1 MGAEQASGKERI
13 LELIGLLMNEIRP
26 DSVTPFRMGT
36 LLRDIFLFKSDSAG
50 GSGECIPRVYNVS
63 EALSDYDLEP
73 AKARAGV
80 PPVYRSAGLILV
92 YRSKGVFTAELFD
105 SVDLSGWTDE
115 SLWVSLLDLPV
126 DTESLR
132 RAIDRL
138 AERVR
143 ILESYHTDP
152 PEPPVPETGIH
163 FETKIIPNGAYW
175 EGSPS
180 NMDGIF
186 WSMLFK
192 EPGRD
197 RLHSVVAATAT
208 SGSCPDYTAYSDDSG
223 KSWKRHASG
232 DTGFATLGEKVY
244 GDGAYGILSDGR
256 HVSMRFISESSTQ
269 LYVSSDGG
277 QSFAYRG
284 SINVKDPDTGENLV
298 FTSELFERDG
308 EIFCFGYNR
317 LLSEISHKKNWT
329 KIYRIVCRDG
339 SLRNWSTEKLV
350 DFSDCTLP
358 SGSMAATFPFITEVH
373 ATMIDREIVLVIRS
387 VGDTPCDY
395 NRSFYLVSFSPD
407 DVNPPISWQGMQS
420 RTFDGEVRLKN
431 LDNRLSLGGHLKG
444 CLPRI
449 TSFSYEGKKYLVLLW
464 HTRRDYASTAADS
477 SSWMV
482 VAEYSEYE
490 RLGVRVFDSL
500 VPFKMGQWMHT
511 NGHSPEGGNGS
522 VVSLSDGI
530 LCAVPYNRSAA
541 NHNGCSFLYY
551 DMRKLMEIHAFNKG
565 AAVKAVQR
573 ETPSRKR
580 RSVPIQSDPEAARI
594 EELIRLLKNEIRTDS
609 VTPFRM
615 GDLLDKLYSLI
626 RSRFDEC
633 LKFVTDRLDAHIRTP
648 GGTETRFTSKISKDG
663 KTGALSIDA
672 DGRARIQKLQGEA
685 VESDREI
692 ATLEDI
698 PQIGEIGGSF
708 ANIEEGVT
716 GCRFLSGESPTTDVY
731 GKTFMLDVKLTDDAF
746 QDCYLND
753 RKKPR
758 DFAVIV
764 QNSSLSVYFG
774 GTLNYIGRSKGTR
787 NITLAVSD
795 KSDNTV
801 FLYRNG
807 VFVKAVTAQETI
819 PPIPVFLFSGQ
830 NGVISHYLHGFRIF
844 SGTLPSES
852 IKKIW
857 NTGRTTESR
866 TIGNMK
872 DGFLS
877 VSGKGYYAYAFTC
890 GLRSGGFPVTVHF
903 RTHRAKEILFLN
915 GTGSESH
922 TIPAGNDP
930 VTLTPAGDYE
940 RIQFNVGLSVAFD
953 ADIGFC
959 SLLCDFRPTGIR
971 EDRWIDSGTF
981 GTDIL
986 FDTRN
991 WPALPGKEAHFD
1003 PVIYGEGPPDIQ
1015 PQGLGQRYHD
1025 TRNLTLYE
1033 AFGKPD
1039 GRDWEIRDWKSLR
1052 TN

>member
-1 MGAEQASGKERI
+1 MGAEQANNKERI
-13 LELIGLLMNEIRP
+13 LELIGLLMSEIRP

-36 LLRDIFLFKSDSAG
+36 LLRDIFLFKGDSSG
-50 GSGECIPRVYNVS
+50 GSGECIPNVYNVS

-80 PPVYRSAGLILV
+80 PLVYRGAGLILV
-92 YRSKGVFTAELFD
+92 YRSKGMFTAELFD

-126 DTESLR
+126 DTESLSK
-132 RAIDRL
+132 AIDQL

-152 PEPPVPETGIH
+152 PEPPGPGVH

-180 NMDGIF
+180 NMNGIF

-192 EPGRD
+192 EPGSD
-197 RLHSVVAATAT
+197 RLHCIVAATAT
-208 SGSCPDYTAYSDDSG
+208 SGSCPDYTARSDDRG

-232 DTGFATLGEKVY
+232 DNGFASLGEKVY

-269 LYVSSDGG
+269 LYVSTDGG
-277 QSFAYRG
+277 QSFGYKG
-284 SINVKDPDTGENLV
+284 SINVKDPDTGENLI

-317 LLSEISHKKNWT
+317 LLSGISDKKNWT
-329 KIYRIVCRDG
+329 KVYRIVCRDG
-339 SLRNWSTEKLV
+339 SLRNWSTEKIV

-373 ATMIDREIVLVIRS
+373 AAMIDRDVVLAIRS

-395 NRSFYLVSFSPD
+395 NRSFYLVRHRLGGS
-407 DVNPPISWQGMQS
+407 NPPISWKSMQL
-420 RTFDGEVRLKN
+420 RGFDGEVRLKD

-449 TSFSYEGKKYLVLLW
+449 TSFSYGGKKYLVLLW

-482 VAEYSEYE
+482 VAEYSQYE
-490 RLGVRVFDSL
+490 QFGVRIFDTL
-500 VPFKMGQWMHT
+500 LPFKMGQWMHA

-530 LCAVPYNRSAA
+530 LCAVPYNRSPA
-541 NHNGCSFLYY
+541 NHNGCSFLWY
-551 DMRKLMEIHAFNKG
+551 DLRKLMEIHAFNKG
-565 AAVKAVQR
+565 ESAKAFR
-573 ETPSRKR
+573 EEGSVRKR
-580 RSVPIQSDPEAARI
+580 RNAPMQSDPEAARI
-594 EELIRLLKNEIRTDS
+594 EELILLLKNEIRTDS
-609 VTPFRM
+609 VTPVRM
-615 GDLLDKLYSLI
+615 ADLLDKIYSLI
-626 RSRFDEC
+626 RSRFEEC
-633 LKFVTDRLDAHIRTP
+633 MKFVTARLDAHIRTP
-648 GGTETRFTSKISKDG
+648 GGTETRFLSVTSENQR
-663 KTGALSIDA
+663 TGALSIDA
-672 DGRARIQKLQGEA
+672 DGRARIQKFHGGT
-685 VESDREI
+685 VESDRII

-698 PQIGEIGGSF
+698 PSIGDIGGSF
-708 ANIEEGVT
+708 ANIEESIT
-716 GCRFLSGESPTTDVY
+716 GCRFLSGESPTMDVY

-746 QDCYLND
+746 QDCYFND
-753 RKKPR
+753 RKSPQ
-758 DFAVIV
+758 DFSVLV
-764 QNSSLSVYFG
+764 QNSGVNVYFG

-801 FLYRNG
+801 FVYRNG
-807 VFVKAVTAQETI
+807 VFVKAVTAQKTI

-830 NGVISHYLHGFRIF
+830 TGVLTHYLHGFRIF
-844 SGTLPSES
+844 SGTLPSRS

-857 NTGRTTESR
+857 NMGRTTESR
-866 TIGNMK
+866 TIGNMR
-872 DGFLS
+872 DARLS

-890 GLRSGGFPVTVHF
+890 SLRSGGFPVTVHF
-903 RTHRAKEILFLN
+903 RTHRAKEILFIN
-915 GTGSESH
+915 GPKNESH

-930 VTLTPAGDYE
+930 VTLVSAGDFE
-940 RIQFNVGLSVAFD
+940 RIQFNVNSSAAFD
-953 ADIGFC
+953 ADIEFC
-959 SLLCDFRPTGIR
+959 SLLCDFRPAGIR
-971 EDRWIDSGTF
+971 EDRWIDSGAS
-981 GTDIL
+981 G
-986 FDTRN
+986 
-991 WPALPGKEAHFD
+991 
-1003 PVIYGEGPPDIQ
+1003 
-1015 PQGLGQRYHD
+1015 
-1025 TRNLTLYE
+1025 
-1033 AFGKPD
+1033 
-1039 GRDWEIRDWKSLR
+1039 
-1052 TN
+1052 